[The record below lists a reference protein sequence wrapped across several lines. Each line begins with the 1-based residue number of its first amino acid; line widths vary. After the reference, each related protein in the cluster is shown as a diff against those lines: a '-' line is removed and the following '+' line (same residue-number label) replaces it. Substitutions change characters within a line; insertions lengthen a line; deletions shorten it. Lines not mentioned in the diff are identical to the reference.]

1 MLGVGRRR
9 GRRASVVARRYRSL
23 EAGDDLGDVVAVE
36 LLDRGVEVRALLA
49 LYQQLRYLRAAL

>member
-1 MLGVGRRR
+1 MT
-9 GRRASVVARRYRSL
+9 RRYRSL